1 MPDHDPAL
9 VYVDGGHRPQ
19 APSTHVLII
28 SVGRYEFG
36 KGANES
42 PVAADLRQLTS
53 PPISAR
59 AIADWFI
66 QYFRNHEKPLASV
79 ALLISEN
86 PAKTY
91 RPPRPAGATA
101 VNVPSASLQNV
112 KDAAAK
118 WAARVGSNLNNLAVF
133 YFCGHGASM
142 GQEAALLLSDFGKP
156 TAEYEGAIELSTL
169 RGTMKNSPAIQQVF
183 LLDCCRTHA
192 DDLYTNEPTIGS
204 RILSIPA
211 VSRGHQTP
219 AQQFVLFPAID
230 GEQAFGIPNRISAFT
245 SSILDAVQFAAG
257 DYSTGTWKT
266 TTAGILSH
274 VDRLVQHRVPAAQLQ
289 RSKPNALDASSFDF
303 NEISEPVPT
312 RSVVTLSDLSVWGKV
327 ELSAA
332 DVAGHNLAM
341 KKHSKDFVPETCCTF
356 DVAEGPWRFSGTL
369 PQSPPT
375 IGTQDRTV
383 RTPVAYVK
391 LEVTP

>member
-1 MPDHDPAL
+1 MPDDRALVYIDNGHDPA
-9 VYVDGGHRPQ
+9 
-19 APSTHVLII
+19 APGTHVLII
-28 SVGRYEFG
+28 GVGRYEFG
-36 KGANES
+36 KGANEA

-66 QYFRNHEKPLASV
+66 KSFRNQQKPLTSV
-79 ALLISEN
+79 AMLVSED
-86 PAKTY
+86 PVKTY
-91 RPPRPAGATA
+91 EPPVPGARA
-101 VNVPSASLQNV
+101 VRVPPASLQNV
-112 KDAAAK
+112 KEATAH
-118 WAARVGSNLNNLAVF
+118 WATRVGSNSNNLAVF

-142 GQEAALLLSDFGKP
+142 GQQAALLLSDFGKP
-156 TAEYEGAIELSTL
+156 AAEYEGAIDLSTL
-169 RGTMKNSPAIQQVF
+169 RGTMKNSPAIQQAF
-183 LLDCCRTHA
+183 LLDCCRTRA
-192 DDLYTNEPTIGS
+192 DDLYANEPMIGS
-204 RILSIPA
+204 RIVSIPA

-230 GEQAFGIPNRISAFT
+230 GEQAFGIQNRVSAFT

-274 VDRLVQHRVPAAQLQ
+274 VDRLVQHRVPATQLQ

-303 NEISEPVPT
+303 NEIPEPVPT
-312 RSVVTLSDLSVWGKV
+312 RSVVTLSDLSIWGNV

-332 DVAGHNLAM
+332 NVAGNSPAL

-356 DVAEGPWRFSGTL
+356 DVAEGAWRFSGAL
-369 PQSPPT
+369 PHSPPT
-375 IGTQDRTV
+375 IGPQERTV

-391 LEVTP
+391 LEVTS